1 VENKLRTVTI
11 HPSVPNKFTEEQI
24 ESLRQWASLELEDA
38 MSMRKSMEGHWRD
51 LLRMYSG
58 QPKNAVRNYPVENA
72 PNMEITLGAIA
83 VDALYAQ
90 VIDLIFSLTPLV
102 TCRPVPKM
110 KGDTNSEATSK
121 ALQRWINWMA
131 PNELNIRSTLDDC
144 ALSDLKLGTCIA
156 YTPMVERVKKTST
169 AKVLSS
175 HPITEA
181 IPPEDFITPPGASDS
196 SPQTLP
202 WLSLRKWYRLTELHE
217 EARRNGWNLGDDEER
232 IKACGQK
239 DWVRSRRES
248 LSRQYE
254 GIRVKGNIYEIHRFY
269 AYFDIDGDGIDEDL
283 YFVFDRSSKQ
293 ILYASYNPCDNR
305 PVEVARYQK
314 QEHLFWGL
322 GVLEMVRPFEEG
334 VSDFYNFWVL
344 NSLQANTKDVF
355 AKSGVLPDNWTRW
368 PGKVTT
374 IEGDPSTDV
383 REVQFHSVDA
393 SLPQAI
399 AMSISFCERRI
410 GLNDMN
416 TPRPSQVL
424 GSRTPGITAM
434 TLLQQ
439 VNKRFTPAFDD
450 IKLCIT
456 NSIKQGLYRYQEVL
470 KKNDSRA
477 ADYMTH
483 IISVLGP
490 EDGELVI
497 RLLSKANFD
506 SEIEVELTASTASI
520 NREADR
526 QNAVILMNILSQ
538 YYTKTMELV
547 MVAANPQV
555 PQEVREVAGKIA
567 HATGEIID
575 RTLRTF
581 DSTRDPAA
589 FVIDVDDELDALN
602 TAAMNQQGLQQLLA
616 LMGQIGVGQGAQET
630 RNVGQLTQG

>member
-1 VENKLRTVTI
+1 MRTVTV
-11 HPSVPNKFTEEQI
+11 HPTVPSKFTEEQI
-24 ESLRQWASLELEDA
+24 QSLQAWASLELEDA
-38 MSMRKSMEGHWRD
+38 MSFRKSLEGHWRD

-58 QPKNAVRNYPVENA
+58 QPKNPVRNYPVENA
-72 PNMEITLGAIA
+72 PNLEITLGAIA

-90 VIDLIFSLTPLV
+90 IVDLIFSLTPLL

-110 KGDTNSEATSK
+110 CNDTNAEATAK
-121 ALQRWINWMA
+121 AMQRWVNWIA
-131 PNELNIRSTLDDC
+131 PNELNLRPTLDET
-144 ALSDLKLGTCIA
+144 ALSDLKLGTA
-156 YTPMVERVKKTST
+156 VVYTPLVERTKKTATS
-169 AKVLSS
+169 KVLSS
-175 HPITEA
+175 HPQMEA
-181 IPPEDFITPPGASDS
+181 VPPEDFIVPGGANGS
-196 SPQTLP
+196 SLQDLR
-202 WLSLRKWYRLTELHE
+202 WCALRKWMTKSDLIE
-217 EARRNGWNLGDDEER
+217 EATRNNWNLGEDLCNV
-232 IKACGQK
+232 KTCGSR
-239 DWVRSRRES
+239 DWVKSRRET

-254 GIRVKGNIYEIHRFY
+254 GTRVRGNIYEILKFY
-269 AYFDIDGDGIDEDL
+269 AYFDIDDDGIDEDI
-283 YFVFDRSSKQ
+283 YFIMDRSSKQ
-293 ILYASYNPCDNR
+293 ILYTSWNPYDSR
-305 PVEVARYQK
+305 PFEVTRYQK

-322 GVLEMVRPFEEG
+322 GVLEMVKPFEEG

-344 NSLQANTKDVF
+344 NSLQANTKDIF
-355 AKSGVLPDNWTRW
+355 CKSGVLPDNWVRW
-368 PGKVTT
+368 PGKKTE
-374 IEGDPSTDV
+374 IDGDPSTDIV
-383 REVQFHSVDA
+383 PVAFHSTDA

-399 AMSISFCERRI
+399 AMSISFSERRI

-450 IKLCIT
+450 IKLCMT

-477 ADYMTH
+477 AKFMEH

-497 RLLSKANFD
+497 RLLSQDNFD
-506 SEIEVELTASTASI
+506 SELEVELTASTASI

-538 YYTKTMELV
+538 YYAKTMELV

-555 PQEVREVAGKIA
+555 PQEVREVAAKIA

-581 DSTRDPAA
+581 DSTRDPGA
-589 FVIDVDDELDALN
+589 FIIDVDNELDTLN
-602 TAAMNQQGLQQLLA
+602 NAAMNQQGLQQLLA
-616 LMGQIGVGQGAQET
+616 MFGQLGAGQGQET
-630 RNVGQLTQG
+630 TKNVAPKALIGGE